1 MSWLLILA
9 IYTIIIFIYSYWIY
23 KNNYVYYKSFEYV
36 NQDTLET
43 INVHKLYPEFACLD
57 KISFLR
63 IFLTNFFLIAIIKF
77 LINIFLAIMQIIRLK
92 QHLKNL
98 KNPTSDREEWKI
110 LSETISFWTT
120 WLLKIHGIE
129 VVKKNLPYEEVYK
142 KYLGED
148 YFSEYNDKYSLIV
161 SNHLGFYDI
170 VLNMS
175 INSAGFLAKYDTKDY
190 LLVGT
195 IAQGINCLFVKRE
208 SQEDRA
214 RIFVELEQ
222 RQKDFYEGKIL
233 SPLCIFPEG
242 TTTNGKYIL
251 KFKKGAFYSLL
262 PVKPQIIL
270 LDDDLNYSVAIGV
283 GSTGFNYFRSLCYFG
298 CKMYLCELPVI
309 KPTEFMWQ
317 NFSHLGTEK
326 WEIFAEVTRKI
337 MCEISRLKPSNKTFR
352 DSKNYENSLY
362 KGEFDAEL
370 AEHLIPKL
378 LPA

>member
-23 KNNYVYYKSFEYV
+23 KNNYVFYKPFEYV

-120 WLLKIHGIE
+120 WLLKINGIE

-161 SNHLGFYDI
+161 SNHTGFYDI

-262 PVKPQIIL
+262 PIKPQIIL
-270 LDDDLNYSVAIGV
+270 LDDDLDYSVAIGV